1 MKRPQP
7 DLLRGLRSLSLQV
20 LSQLRAFTGYQARE
34 APGQPQAPK
43 ATRSL
48 AFSVLVHPDMN
59 SGSVLK
65 L

>member
-1 MKRPQP
+1 MKKPQP
-7 DLLRGLRSLSLQV
+7 DLLHGLRSLSLQV
-20 LSQLRAFTGYQARE
+20 LSQLRAFTVYQGRE

-43 ATRSL
+43 AIRSL
-48 AFSVLVHPDMN
+48 AFSVLVHPGMN